1 MTLKHLFMAILLMI
15 SSWSG
20 YYLYYEY
27 AQNDLQISVD
37 QQVPVFTGRNTS
49 NNNYDENGIRN
60 YQINAKALE
69 RFAQTGETNF
79 TTPHL
84 FVFKNGK
91 IKEWE
96 IISDVGALNKKHI
109 LYLSGNVIVKNL
121 LPEAAFETMTTD
133 SLTIELTTKDFMT
146 EDVVNLVGP
155 TFETTGVGMK
165 GNFTVQQAT
174 LLENVQGIYEAFTN

>member
-27 AQNDLQISVD
+27 TQNDSQIITD

-49 NNNYDENGIRN
+49 NNNYDESGVRN

-69 RFAQTGETNF
+69 RFAKTGETNF

-84 FVFKNGK
+84 FVFKDGET
-91 IKEWE
+91 KEWE
-96 IISDVGALNKKHI
+96 IISDVGVLNKKHE

-165 GNFTVQQAT
+165 GNFTSQQTT
-174 LLENVQGIYEAFTN
+174 LLKNVQGIYEAFTN

>member
-1 MTLKHLFMAILLMI
+1 MTLKHLFMTILLMI

-27 AQNDLQISVD
+27 AQNDQQIVPD
-37 QQVPVFTGRNTS
+37 QQVPVFTGSNVS
-49 NNNYDENGIRN
+49 NNNYNESGVRN
-60 YQINAKALE
+60 YQINAKALA
-69 RFAQTGETNF
+69 RFAKTGETNF

-84 FVFKNGK
+84 FVFKDGEL
-91 IKEWE
+91 KEWE
-96 IISDVGALNKKHI
+96 IISDTGVLNKQHE

-121 LPEAAFETMTTD
+121 LPEAAFDTMTTD
-133 SLTIELTTKDFMT
+133 SITIQLSTKDFTT

-165 GNFTVQQAT
+165 GNFTTQQTT
-174 LLENVQGIYEAFTN
+174 LLENVQGIYEAFTH

>member
-1 MTLKHLFMAILLMI
+1 MTLKHFCMAILLVI

-27 AQNDLQISVD
+27 SQNEQQITPD
-37 QQVPVFTGRNTS
+37 QQVPVFTGKNVS
-49 NNNYDENGIRN
+49 NNNYAENGVRN
-60 YQINAKALE
+60 YQINAKALA
-69 RFAQTGETNF
+69 RFSQTGETNF

-84 FVFKNGK
+84 FVFKDGE

-96 IISDVGALNKKHI
+96 IISDLGVLDKKHI
-109 LYLSGNVIVKNL
+109 LYLNGNVIVKNL
-121 LPEAAFETMTTD
+121 LPDAAFETMTTD
-133 SLTIELTTKDFMT
+133 SLTIDLSTKDFMT

-165 GNFTVQQAT
+165 GNFSTQQAT
-174 LLENVQGIYEAFTN
+174 LLKNVQGIYEAFTN